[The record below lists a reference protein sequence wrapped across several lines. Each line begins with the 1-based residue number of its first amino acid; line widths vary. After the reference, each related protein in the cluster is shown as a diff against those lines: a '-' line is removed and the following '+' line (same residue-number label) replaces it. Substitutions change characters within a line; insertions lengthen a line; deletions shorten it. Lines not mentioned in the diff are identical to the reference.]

1 MYLGPVIGGGLI
13 MLPSTWR
20 ATFWFLSAYGLC
32 ILFAVF
38 FILPE
43 TYRVENLSENGIVI
57 DDVSSSSST
66 SDEELGYYKKD
77 EMAVSSEKQEP
88 DSETPRSQSMNP
100 VEPFFMLRHPF
111 VLMASTIS
119 GVAFGAMYAV
129 ETIMPSLYQQH
140 YGFVAWQT
148 GWFMYTC
155 FMREHYTYILCIQ
168 DWRFWVLDWATHW
181 GRWSIVC
188 HRIDY
193 YYDHVDDE
201 VVKNEWKID

>member
-1 MYLGPVIGGGLI
+1 

-38 FILPE
+38 FVLPE
-43 TYRVENLSENGIVI
+43 TYRVENPSENGIVI

-66 SDEELGYYKKD
+66 SDEELGYYKRNEK
-77 EMAVSSEKQEP
+77 AVSNEKQEP
-88 DSETPRSQSMNP
+88 DPTTPKAHSMMNP
-100 VEPFFMLRHPF
+100 LEPFFMLRHPF

-140 YGFVAWQT
+140 YDFVAWQT
-148 GWFMYTC
+148 GWLFIHMLYVWEEY
-155 FMREHYTYILCIQ
+155 F
-168 DWRFWVLDWATHW
+168 TH
-181 GRWSIVC
+181 IFVEY
-188 HRIDY
+188 RIDIFGCWIGQHIGHG
-193 YYDHVDDE
+193 DQ
-201 VVKNEWKID
+201 

>member
-1 MYLGPVIGGGLI
+1 

-32 ILFAVF
+32 ILFSVF

-43 TYRVENLSENGIVI
+43 TYRVEDPSENGIVI

-66 SDEELGYYKKD
+66 SDEELGYYKKEKKD
-77 EMAVSSEKQEP
+77 DCSSAKHQH
-88 DSETPRSQSMNP
+88 DSVTPKVQLMNP
-100 VEPFFMLRHPF
+100 LEPFFMLRHPF

-140 YGFVAWQT
+140 YDFVAWQT
-148 GWFMYTC
+148 GN
-155 FMREHYTYILCIQ
+155 
-168 DWRFWVLDWATHW
+168 
-181 GRWSIVC
+181 G
-188 HRIDY
+188 
-193 YYDHVDDE
+193 
-201 VVKNEWKID
+201 